1 MLVIAAAAA
10 ALVTSQGGV
19 LLERARFDAGLR
31 DLSTALR
38 QARQQAL
45 AQGRAVP
52 VRWDVATG
60 SVRIEGQPPL
70 VLPAVMVVERA
81 RAAVE
86 GPERQEG
93 PAIVF
98 YPDGTAEGD
107 GLIVRRLPD
116 GQPQHL
122 RPNWAL
128 GTIELRPMGAGDG
141 A

>member
-10 ALVTSQGGV
+10 AVVTSQGGV

-45 AQGRAVP
+45 AQGRAVA
-52 VRWDVATG
+52 VHWDVATG
-60 SVRIEGQPPL
+60 GVRVEGQPPL
-70 VLPAVMVVERA
+70 VLPAAMAVERA
-81 RAAVE
+81 RAAAGE
-86 GPERQEG
+86 WDRREE

-98 YPDGTAEGD
+98 YPDGTAEGG

-116 GQPQHL
+116 GQPQYL

-128 GTIELRPMGAGDG
+128 GTIELRPMTAADG